1 MKKKLIQ
8 ASKLIQYWSMIKIHL
23 LNNMIM
29 ICNMSLNPS
38 SLTVVENKKVSRRI
52 QIEMMFGEIKESMV
66 IFNLPIMI
74 NLIALSQ
81 I

>member
-1 MKKKLIQ
+1 
-8 ASKLIQYWSMIKIHL
+8 
-23 LNNMIM
+23 M

-74 NLIALSQ
+74 NLIALGQ